1 MSNGGIGDLG
11 WRGKYQYD
19 SPEVVALREQLQAEV
34 STELEIVDPAQPGF
48 AQRAAELFHR
58 DGYVLV
64 RDVLDDERLERV
76 REGCAITVRAMMEHD
91 PQRVGSRGS
100 HRYTFGGAPMH
111 FGCAEHWASLIDP
124 PATLAVLEAI
134 FGGDTFQLQGIG
146 GDFVRASRSAS
157 APLLLCMLAAA
168 VCSAA
173 GAAGQRQLPAPPPR
187 HPGRQRL
194 RRLHRLPRRSDEYAD
209 PTAR

>member
-34 STELEIVDPAQPGF
+34 RTELEIVDPAQPGF
-48 AQRAAELFHR
+48 AQRAAKLFHR

-64 RDVLDDERLERV
+64 RDVLSSERLERV

-91 PQRVGSRGS
+91 PRRVGSRGS

-111 FGCAEHWASLIDP
+111 FGCAEHWASLIAP

-134 FGGDTFQLQGIG
+134 FGGDAFQLQGIG
-146 GDFVRASRSAS
+146 GDFVRGQP
-157 APLLLCMLAAA
+157 APLLLC
-168 VCSAA
+168 S
-173 GAAGQRQLPAPPPR
+173 LP
-187 HPGRQRL
+187 L
-194 RRLHRLPRRSDEYAD
+194 D
-209 PTAR
+209 